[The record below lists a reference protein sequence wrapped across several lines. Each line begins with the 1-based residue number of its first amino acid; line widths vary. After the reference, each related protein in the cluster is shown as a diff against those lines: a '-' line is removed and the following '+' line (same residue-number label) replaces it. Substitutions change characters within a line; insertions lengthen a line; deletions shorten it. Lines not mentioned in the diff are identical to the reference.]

1 MDIFVRLKFISLIV
15 LSIILSGCAYSVKSE
30 VSPAVNI
37 YTAYED
43 KISGTVVLVLDDSI
57 NNINMEV
64 VPSSHTCG
72 AHKFILNLESSLAL
86 SVHKTT
92 ESIFENV
99 LIEKSI
105 PPKES
110 IEKSDI
116 NGIIIV
122 KLNRLYPTIT
132 FYPTFW
138 SSHATATC
146 DIILDIVVKDK
157 QGRNIIVTTVG
168 GSRSAQGEGGGFC
181 EKGANVLSNAVSL
194 SIRDVMERYAERLS
208 NSEKIRK
215 AFMKN

>member
-1 MDIFVRLKFISLIV
+1 MNFLRKLKFILLSLLFTVIY
-15 LSIILSGCAYSVKSE
+15 GCAYTVQSS

-43 KISGTVVLVLDDSI
+43 KIPGTVVLVLDDSI
-57 NNINMEV
+57 NNITMEV
-64 VPSSHTCG
+64 VPSSHTCS

-99 LIEKSI
+99 VTGKNIS
-105 PPKES
+105 PKES
-110 IEKSDI
+110 AEKSDFD
-116 NGIIIV
+116 GIIIV
-122 KLNRLYPTIT
+122 KLNRLYPTIS
-132 FYPTFW
+132 FSQTFW
-138 SSHATATC
+138 SSHAVATC
-146 DIILDIVVKDK
+146 DIVLDVVVKDK
-157 QGRNIIVTTVG
+157 QGKNIISTTLG

-194 SIRDVMERYAERLS
+194 CIRDAMERYAERLS